1 MRVSTLL
8 TVVLSLGAAGA
19 CLCVESS
26 SAAESAKPPVDF
38 AKAKVVYDERCG
50 TVCHAKGGIG
60 TFNLEKRIGAE
71 NSILAERT
79 NLSVELIEHVVRHGI
94 ASMPYLTR
102 AELPD
107 SELKLISA
115 YLTRPA
121 EQRKQ
126 ANAGS
131 P

>member
-1 MRVSTLL
+1 MRVSTLVSVTL
-8 TVVLSLGAAGA
+8 TLGATFAWFG
-19 CLCVESS
+19 VQSS
-26 SAAESAKPPVDF
+26 GAAERAKPAVDL
-38 AKAKVVYDERCG
+38 AKAKVVYDARCG

-60 TFNLEKRIGAE
+60 TFNLEKRLGAE
-71 NSILAERT
+71 NSVLADRS

-107 SELKLISA
+107 SELELISA

-121 EQRKQ
+121 QQRK
-126 ANAGS
+126 
-131 P
+131 

>member
-1 MRVSTLL
+1 MRASTLIVTL
-8 TVVLSLGAAGA
+8 WVNAALA
-19 CLCVESS
+19 CAAQIG
-26 SAAESAKPPVDF
+26 SAAERTEPAVDF

-60 TFNLEKRIGAE
+60 TFNLQKRLGAQHA
-71 NSILAERT
+71 ILAERT

-107 SELKLISA
+107 SELKLIGS

-121 EQRKQ
+121 SRR
-126 ANAGS
+126 N
-131 P
+131 

>member
-1 MRVSTLL
+1 MRVSRLL
-8 TVVLSLGAAGA
+8 TVTMSMSAVMWFGVQNSR
-19 CLCVESS
+19 
-26 SAAESAKPPVDF
+26 AAESAKPAVDF
-38 AKAKVVYDERCG
+38 AKAKAVYDARCG

-60 TFNLEKRIGAE
+60 AFNLERRLGAE

-79 NLSVELIEHVVRHGI
+79 NLSVELVEHVVRHGI

-121 EQRKQ
+121 AQRK
-126 ANAGS
+126 
-131 P
+131 

>member
-1 MRVSTLL
+1 MRVATQVSVTATLVA
-8 TVVLSLGAAGA
+8 TFAWFGVQ
-19 CLCVESS
+19 SS
-26 SAAESAKPPVDF
+26 AAAESAKPPVDF
-38 AKAKVVYDERCG
+38 AKAKAVYDARCG

-60 TFNLEKRIGAE
+60 TFNLEKRLGAE
-71 NSILAERT
+71 NSVLADRT
-79 NLSVELIEHVVRHGI
+79 NLSVELIEHVARHGM

-126 ANAGS
+126 
-131 P
+131 

>member
-1 MRVSTLL
+1 MRASTLL
-8 TVVLSLGAAGA
+8 TVALSLTATLVCLGVKTSGAA
-19 CLCVESS
+19 ER
-26 SAAESAKPPVDF
+26 AKPAIDL
-38 AKAKVVYDERCG
+38 AKAKVVYDQRCG

-60 TFNLEKRIGAE
+60 TFNLEKRLGAE
-71 NSILAERT
+71 NSILAERS

-121 EQRKQ
+121 EQRK
-126 ANAGS
+126 
-131 P
+131 

>member
-1 MRVSTLL
+1 MRVRTLL
-8 TVVLSLGAAGA
+8 TVTLSLGASLAWLG
-19 CLCVESS
+19 VQSS
-26 SAAESAKPPVDF
+26 SAAEGAKPAVDF
-38 AKAKVVYDERCG
+38 AKAKLVYDERCG

-60 TFNLEKRIGAE
+60 TFNLEKRLGAE
-71 NSILAERT
+71 NAILAERT
-79 NLSVELIEHVVRHGI
+79 NLSVELVEHVVRHGI

-121 EQRKQ
+121 EQRK
-126 ANAGS
+126 
-131 P
+131 